1 MSRTRGEYQLS
12 FFTASQMQFLKQA
25 RTTSNRIGRRAGE
38 MCLKQCLDGRVPRKA
53 GGGVR
58 IQPSIKETG
67 TGLLD

>member
-1 MSRTRGEYQLS
+1 
-12 FFTASQMQFLKQA
+12 MQFLKQA
-25 RTTSNRIGRRAGE
+25 RTTSNRIERRAGE

-67 TGLLD
+67 TALLD